1 MHGAAD
7 SVRNGVTTVCNMSQ
21 ALGSGAIGQLAAARR
36 GPGRTVHVEGLA
48 ADLSE
53 AQRRERIEALAAESA
68 DADRVLGL
76 AVDVSDWGMDVP
88 AMARE
93 SALVA
98 GLGLT
103 THTHYLEDPTVAHLG
118 RARFADLVAGGR
130 IAPGLVVAHFI
141 HTTPEIVRETARRGA
156 AMVWN
161 PLSNGRLGSGL
172 PDVLAYREAGL
183 PIGLG
188 LDGQA
193 SADLSDPF
201 ENMRMGLYAVR
212 MRAQDAGV
220 LLAADVL
227 RMHTIDAARALG
239 VGDLVGSLEPGKLAD
254 FVVVDAEGPAT
265 GPVGEDL
272 LAHLV
277 LACSARDIRSVH
289 VGGRAVAVDG
299 TESADGAGSASGIG
313 SVSGMGSE
321 WRDLR
326 DRVRRILAG

>member
-1 MHGAAD
+1 
-7 SVRNGVTTVCNMSQ
+7 
-21 ALGSGAIGQLAAARR
+21 
-36 GPGRTVHVEGLA
+36 
-48 ADLSE
+48 
-53 AQRRERIEALAAESA
+53 
-68 DADRVLGL
+68 
-76 AVDVSDWGMDVP
+76 
-88 AMARE
+88 
-93 SALVA
+93 
-98 GLGLT
+98 
-103 THTHYLEDPTVAHLG
+103 
-118 RARFADLVAGGR
+118 
-130 IAPGLVVAHFI
+130 
-141 HTTPEIVRETARRGA
+141 
-156 AMVWN
+156 MVWN